1 MLNAFLSSLIL
12 IFSSEIVGATELV
25 IFTLAMRY
33 RAFFPVLA
41 GAFLAH
47 ALHDTIAIFIGYYFG
62 SLFPYDIVKKT
73 AGVIFILLGILII
86 ARKKEK
92 HHKPNIP
99 HAFFATF
106 ALVAISELGDK
117 TQIASLLLG
126 ATYQVFLPVL
136 LGTLAGL
143 AFALSANVYVGT
155 YLAKKAPAEWIRVV
169 SALVFI
175 AFGAYSYFGI

>member
-1 MLNAFLSSLIL
+1 MLDAFLASFLL
-12 IFSSEIVGATELV
+12 IFSSELVGATELV

-47 ALHDTIAIFIGYYFG
+47 ALLDSIAIFVGDYFG
-62 SLFPYDIVKKT
+62 SFFPYDLVKKT
-73 AGVIFILLGILII
+73 AGVIFILVGILII
-86 ARKKEK
+86 ARKKE
-92 HHKPNIP
+92 HHKANIP

-126 ATYQVFLPVL
+126 ATYQAFLPVF
-136 LGTLAGL
+136 LGAVVGL
-143 AFALSANVYVGT
+143 AIALTANVYAGT

-169 SALVFI
+169 GALVFI